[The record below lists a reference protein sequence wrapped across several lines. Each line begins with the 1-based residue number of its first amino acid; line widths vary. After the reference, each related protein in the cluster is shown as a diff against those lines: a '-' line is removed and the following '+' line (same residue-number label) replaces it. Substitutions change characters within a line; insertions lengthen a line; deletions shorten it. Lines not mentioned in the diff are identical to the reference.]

1 MDELTQQKAD
11 LKASIA
17 DREIAR
23 GFHLQKSHIAFYLR
37 SLRDADWSD
46 KEAQKRLIQTFV
58 NAVCIYDDHITLTYN
73 FSGDKSTI
81 TLRDMQRFEDGE
93 EFGCRASRS
102 TKAEPDEPRGRLALL
117 LSLQSI
123 WSAESSFWSVRSTR
137 KNKKEAT
144 AQDCSCAVAS
154 LCFFHSHNGFRYNL
168 PKSSEILKSLLES
181 TVKEHGYD

>member
-58 NAVCIYDDHITLTYN
+58 NAVFVYDDHITLTYN

-81 TLRDMQRFEDGE
+81 TLHDMQRFEDGE

-102 TKAEPDEPRGRLALL
+102 TKQTRPDFTVWAAFFCIFSDFQGTPNLLPYHICNHFAALATQKAVV
-117 LSLQSI
+117 SR
-123 WSAESSFWSVRSTR
+123 VMR
-137 KNKKEAT
+137 KF
-144 AQDCSCAVAS
+144 V
-154 LCFFHSHNGFRYNL
+154 FGHW
-168 PKSSEILKSLLES
+168 
-181 TVKEHGYD
+181 

>member
-58 NAVCIYDDHITLTYN
+58 NAVFVYDDHITLTYN

-102 TKAEPDEPRGRLALL
+102 TIKAVKFCISQLFSAFERSTPESGIRKGGRLENFMA
-117 LSLQSI
+117 
-123 WSAESSFWSVRSTR
+123 W
-137 KNKKEAT
+137 
-144 AQDCSCAVAS
+144 
-154 LCFFHSHNGFRYNL
+154 RYN
-168 PKSSEILKSLLES
+168 EIRKGEGLCL
-181 TVKEHGYD
+181 

>member
-58 NAVCIYDDHITLTYN
+58 NAVFVYDDHITLTYN

-102 TKAEPDEPRGRLALL
+102 TRNAPYG
-117 LSLQSI
+117 
-123 WSAESSFWSVRSTR
+123 
-137 KNKKEAT
+137 
-144 AQDCSCAVAS
+144 
-154 LCFFHSHNGFRYNL
+154 G
-168 PKSSEILKSLLES
+168 SEKR
-181 TVKEHGYD
+181 

>member
-1 MDELTQQKAD
+1 MHRTTVKRSCVTQRQLAQTDTAISNLIRVIEAGILTEETKKRMDELTQQKAD

-23 GFHLQKSHIAFYLR
+23 GFHLKKSHIAYYLR

-58 NAVCIYDDHITLTYN
+58 NAVFVYDDHITLAYN
-73 FSGDKSTI
+73 FSGDKNTI

-102 TKAEPDEPRGRLALL
+102 TR
-117 LSLQSI
+117 
-123 WSAESSFWSVRSTR
+123 T
-137 KNKKEAT
+137 
-144 AQDCSCAVAS
+144 
-154 LCFFHSHNGFRYNL
+154 
-168 PKSSEILKSLLES
+168 
-181 TVKEHGYD
+181 